1 MDRGIPLRNSPSV
14 HHELVLLANN
24 KIIVWVFTRKCN
36 IIRNTTHSGWGGSP
50 WLLEQGAGATGR
62 ENRLLM
68 RTCFSAEL
76 SSAVSGEDTNIMTYD
91 KRSAF
96 IEHLYPKRSTIDA
109 SYSRKKQLSAMQGTN
124 QLVRRNQELGLSLR
138 DILTHPW
145 GNRTSNLPPA
155 RQSLLHPVPMSAP
168 ISPFIEYFHVN
179 IT

>member
-14 HHELVLLANN
+14 HHEMVLLANN
-24 KIIVWVFTRKCN
+24 KIIDWVFTCKCN

-50 WLLEQGAGATGR
+50 WLQEQGAGATGR

-68 RTCFSAEL
+68 RTCLSAAL
-76 SSAVSGEDTNIMTYD
+76 SSTVSGGDTKIMTYD

-109 SYSRKKQLSAMQGTN
+109 SYSRKKTIECHASTN
-124 QLVRRNQELGLSLR
+124 QLVKRNQGLGVSLR

-145 GNRTSNLPPA
+145 GNWTSNPPPA
-155 RQSLLHPVPMSAP
+155 RQTLLYPVPMSAP
-168 ISPFIEYFHVN
+168 ISRFIEYFHVN